1 MEDETMTSKVSL
13 LIEGYPRYG
22 FSALSELIK
31 MGWNA
36 LCITR
41 LHPEYV
47 VEKFELS
54 KARCLWLSSR
64 KGKNVLS
71 PKSLGEIVKRVKAT
85 LGRRQ
90 DCIVFLDGLEYLLL
104 WNDLGKVVSA
114 LKEIDA
120 ALADGNSEM
129 LVCVDPLTL
138 EQKDMERLWSEFP
151 RYSANDVAEALSS
164 RLPQQISG
172 ALPSSLSQTIEDL
185 LGSKV
190 SPATP

>member
-1 MEDETMTSKVSL
+1 MEHDTTTSRVSL
-13 LIEGYPRYG
+13 LVEGYPRYG

-31 MGWNA
+31 MGWDA
-36 LCITR
+36 ICITR

-47 VEKFELS
+47 VEKYELG

-71 PKSLGEIVKRVKAT
+71 PRSLNEMVRRVRSTVSRKRE
-85 LGRRQ
+85 
-90 DCIVFLDGLEYLLL
+90 CIVFLDGLEYLLL
-104 WNDLGKVVSA
+104 WNDLSKVIAA

-120 ALADGNSEM
+120 VLSGHSEM
-129 LVCVDPLTL
+129 LVCIDPLTL
-138 EQKDMERLWSEFP
+138 EQRDLQRLWAEFP

-164 RLPQQISG
+164 RLPQQSAG

-185 LGSKV
+185 LGSRV